1 MKEKNKKLIVLLLIT
16 VITVSS
22 AVAMVVIFRAE
33 DKPQPVSVSS
43 LSVKSYL
50 TKNTISRTNKCFS
63 TAACLP

>member
-16 VITVSS
+16 VIAVSS
-22 AVAMVVIFRAE
+22 AVAMVVIFRSE

-50 TKNTISRTNKCFS
+50 TKKY
-63 TAACLP
+63 